1 MNKSIFSYSFA
12 YALIVFI
19 GFFDAYSYYFCFGI
33 EVSSFMTTGEILT
46 SFFPKT
52 LIILPLIG
60 IFFFTYASKKTSNQ
74 KTPLYTTQGVIN
86 IIEELK
92 FCISKNKITLKSVF
106 KILNYLIKI
115 LIIIFFWQG
124 FLFYPIIIG
133 WYLFYTET
141 TYQLFFLDSSM
152 STEFMFFTIFVAV
165 KYLHDKKLF
174 SYLIFYGAIVC
185 VLSHIGV
192 NNREKARLIISGQP
206 THFVTYSIES
216 KLISTNETYL
226 FIGVIKNYLFF
237 RNTIDNSN
245 SIVKIEDVSKLRIK
259 KLTN

>member
-60 IFFFTYASKKTSNQ
+60 LLFISYAFKKTSNE
-74 KTPLYTTQGVIN
+74 KTLLSSTQVIIN
-86 IIEELK
+86 IIDALK
-92 FCISKNKITLKSVF
+92 FCISKNKVTLKSIF
-106 KILNYLIKI
+106 EILIYLTKI
-115 LIIIFFWQG
+115 LIIIFFWIG
-124 FLFYPIIIG
+124 FLSYPLIIG
-133 WYLFYTET
+133 WYLFNTEV
-141 TYQLFFLDSSM
+141 TYQLLVFDGSLF
-152 STEFMFFTIFVAV
+152 TEFMIFKIFVAIN
-165 KYLHDKKLF
+165 YLHDKKLF
-174 SYLIFYGAIVC
+174 SYLMVYGAIVC
-185 VLSHIGV
+185 TLTFIGI
-192 NNREKARLIISGQP
+192 NNRKKARLIISGQP
-206 THFVTYSIES
+206 THYVTYSIES
-216 KLISTNETYL
+216 KLKSTNENYL

-237 RNTIDNSN
+237 RNSIDGSN

-259 KLTN
+259 KLIN

>member
-1 MNKSIFSYSFA
+1 MF
-12 YALIVFI
+12 
-19 GFFDAYSYYFCFGI
+19 
-33 EVSSFMTTGEILT
+33 
-46 SFFPKT
+46 
-52 LIILPLIG
+52 
-60 IFFFTYASKKTSNQ
+60 
-74 KTPLYTTQGVIN
+74 
-86 IIEELK
+86 
-92 FCISKNKITLKSVF
+92 F
-106 KILNYLIKI
+106 KILTYLIKI

-141 TYQLFFLDSSM
+141 TYHLFFLHSSM
-152 STEFMFFTIFVAV
+152 STQFMFFTIFVAV
-165 KYLHDKKLF
+165 KYLYDKKLF

-185 VLSHIGV
+185 ALSHIGL

-206 THFVTYSIES
+206 THFVIYSTES

-245 SIVKIEDVSKLRIK
+245 SFVKIENIKNLRMK
-259 KLTN
+259 KIIHLKTH